1 MNRTR
6 KMSRTPA
13 SPYRLDR
20 YRGMPANTSMR
31 ALMAAA
37 LMASATG
44 TARAQQA
51 QPIFRDGQAQVV
63 PAFSDSS
70 AWIRQELW
78 VETSFDTDGDGRP
91 DRVHVDV
98 TRPAQTAGGLKVA
111 VIYESSPYFS
121 GTGSTAAEYFWP
133 VRQQPGDPPPQRTPM
148 PSIRYRGDRHRIS
161 NSQVDTWV
169 PRGFA
174 VVHSEAP
181 GTGASRGCPT
191 VGGDPEALAPKA
203 VIDWLNGRARGF
215 TEPEGGQPVTAEWST
230 GKVGMTGTSYNGTI
244 PVAAATTGVDGLEA
258 IIPVSPNTSY
268 YRYYRSNGL
277 VRSPGGYLGEDT
289 DVLYSFIDSGSP
301 SRRGYC
307 DRVIRDGE
315 LVPGEDRRTGD
326 YNDFWK
332 GRDFMQRLDGI
343 HAATLLAHGLNDW
356 NVMPEHSIRV
366 YEALRRR
373 GVPTALYLHRGGHGG
388 PPPLELMNRW
398 FTRWLY
404 GVKNGIEDGPSA
416 WIVPEGGDRDNP
428 MPWPAYPAPGAV
440 DVTLH
445 PMAGGVRTG
454 GLTLGASGSQGTESL
469 TDNFSFS
476 GAELARAEWTE
487 HRLLYATP
495 VLTDSVRISGTPRV
509 TVRLSSSAP
518 AANLTVWLVTLP
530 YTEGTR
536 RAPNPY
542 ESLITRGW
550 ADPQN
555 HDSLEHGEPLVPGQF
570 YDLTFELQPD
580 QQVVPKGKRIGL
592 MIFSSDREF
601 TLRPDPGTRLTVDL
615 DGTSLVLP
623 VVGGLGSSSFE
634 PAAKRSP

>member
-1 MNRTR
+1 MRTAF
-6 KMSRTPA
+6 A
-13 SPYRLDR
+13 SPTGRAACATALLLI
-20 YRGMPANTSMR
+20 ATS
-31 ALMAAA
+31 ADAH
-37 LMASATG
+37 
-44 TARAQQA
+44 AQQA
-51 QPIFRDGQAQVV
+51 QPVFRDGQAQVV
-63 PAFSDSS
+63 PAFADSS

-78 VETSFDTDGDGRP
+78 VETTFDTDGDGRP

-98 TRPAQTAGGLKVA
+98 TRPAQTGTGGLKVP
-111 VIYESSPYFS
+111 VVYESSPYFS
-121 GTGSTAAEYFWP
+121 GTGSVAPEFFWD
-133 VRQQPGDPPPQRTPM
+133 VRQELGQPAPPRTPM
-148 PSIRYRGDRHRIS
+148 PSIAFRGPRHRIS
-161 NSQVDTWV
+161 NSLVDTWV
-169 PRGFA
+169 PRGFG

-181 GTGASRGCPT
+181 GTGASQGCPT

-215 TEPEGGQPVTAEWST
+215 TDPEGGQPVTAEWST

-244 PVAAATTGVDGLEA
+244 PVAAASTGVEGLEA

-289 DVLYSFIDSGSP
+289 DVLYSFIDSGDP
-301 SRRGYC
+301 TRRVYC

-332 GRDFMQRLDGI
+332 NRDFMQRLGGI
-343 HAATLLAHGLNDW
+343 KAATFLAHGLNDW

-366 YEALRRR
+366 YEALRKR
-373 GVPTALYLHRGGHGG
+373 GVPAAMYLHRGGHGG

-404 GVKNGIEDGPSA
+404 GVKNGVEDGPRV
-416 WIVPEGGDRDNP
+416 WIVPEGGDREEP
-428 MPWPAYPAPGAV
+428 TAYPDYPAAAAV
-440 DVTLH
+440 EVTLH
-445 PMAGGVRTG
+445 PTAGGVRTG
-454 GLTLGASGSQGTESL
+454 GLATNAAGSQGQETL
-469 TDNFSFS
+469 VDNFSFS
-476 GAELARAEWTE
+476 GATLAQAEWTE

-509 TVRLSSSAP
+509 TVRLASSEP
-518 AANLTVWLVTLP
+518 AANLSVWLVALP
-530 YTEGTR
+530 WTEGTR

-555 HDSLEHGEPLVPGQF
+555 HASLEHGEPLTAGRF
-570 YDLTFELQPD
+570 YDVTFDLQPD
-580 QQVVPKGKRIGL
+580 DQVVPAGKRIGL

-615 DGTSLVLP
+615 DGTTLVLP
-623 VVGGLGSSSFE
+623 IVGGLH
-634 PAAKRSP
+634 ATW